1 MEHMVKDMAVIVT
14 EIADMD
20 MDMVHMVMIAVMPMK
35 ITNKVKKALVKKMT
49 KDMVTTVI
57 KKGLDMVTVDI
68 DMATMDLDM
77 GMADPDMATV
87 DTGMAT
93 VDTGMVMVVTD
104 MATDM
109 ADTELVI
116 LMDIKEAITDHKRVT
131 QEVTTGK

>member
-1 MEHMVKDMAVIVT
+1 MA
-14 EIADMD
+14 
-20 MDMVHMVMIAVMPMK
+20 HMVMIAVMPMK
-35 ITNKVKKALVKKMT
+35 MMNKVKKALVKKMT

-77 GMADPDMATV
+77 GMADPDMA
-87 DTGMAT
+87 M
-93 VDTGMVMVVTD
+93 VDTGMVIVVTD
-104 MATDM
+104 MAMDM

-131 QEVTTGK
+131 QEVTTDK

>member
-1 MEHMVKDMAVIVT
+1 MGDTKDMVAMGTVMEVTDMNMVDMVKDMAVMVM
-14 EIADMD
+14 DMVD
-20 MDMVHMVMIAVMPMK
+20 MVMDMVHMVMIVVMPMK
-35 ITNKVKKALVKKMT
+35 ITRKVKKALVKKMT

-68 DMATMDLDM
+68 DL
-77 GMADPDMATV
+77 
-87 DTGMAT
+87 AT

-104 MATDM
+104 MAMDM

-131 QEVTTGK
+131 QEVTMGK

>member
-1 MEHMVKDMAVIVT
+1 
-14 EIADMD
+14 
-20 MDMVHMVMIAVMPMK
+20 MPMK
-35 ITNKVKKALVKKMT
+35 ITSKVKKALVKKMT

-77 GMADPDMATV
+77 GMP
-87 DTGMAT
+87 
-93 VDTGMVMVVTD
+93 VTD
-104 MATDM
+104 MAMDM

-131 QEVTTGK
+131 QEV